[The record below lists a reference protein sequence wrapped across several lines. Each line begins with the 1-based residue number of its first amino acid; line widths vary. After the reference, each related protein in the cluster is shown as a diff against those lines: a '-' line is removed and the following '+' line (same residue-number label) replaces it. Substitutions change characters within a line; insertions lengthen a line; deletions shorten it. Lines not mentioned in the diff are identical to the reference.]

1 MTSQKKTSR
10 PLRRQPAQV
19 QGKGPWGLL
28 AAIAAAIGG
37 LAVAGVLMLAIV
49 PDHILFRDRL
59 AFSILDF
66 GKEREMLPLDQ
77 TTHDGL
83 TVRSWYIAPQAG
95 RPVIVYFAGR
105 DGDIVRKPA
114 HLVERVADGFGL
126 VLVGYRGFGGNPGV
140 PREIDMHRDV
150 LALLAKL
157 RDDGLSGSGTI
168 LYGYSMGSGFAA
180 NAASLTDPLG
190 VVLEA
195 PISNFLAAVRQQA
208 GPVPSFLVRTRLDNL
223 ARIPEI
229 RAPILLWAG
238 GQDAVT
244 PPSFAR
250 ALAAAN
256 PNFANV
262 EIVPDA
268 NHFNIVRL
276 GGRETIGAFLDR
288 IDSRNMAAGPSPNP
302 A

>member
-1 MTSQKKTSR
+1 MRPSSKQPRLVRRPPEHLQSR
-10 PLRRQPAQV
+10 
-19 QGKGPWGLL
+19 GFWGILSAL
-28 AAIAAAIGG
+28 AAAIGG
-37 LAVAGVLMLAIV
+37 LAIAAVLMLAVV
-49 PDHILFRDRL
+49 PDHVLFRDRM
-59 AFSILDF
+59 AFSILEF
-66 GKEREMLPLDQ
+66 GAEREMLPLDQ
-77 TTHDGL
+77 VTHDGL
-83 TVRSWYIAPQAG
+83 TVRSWYVAPQKN

-126 VLVGYRGFGGNPGV
+126 VLVGYRGFGGNPGI
-140 PREIDMHRDV
+140 PREIDMHRDI
-150 LALLAKL
+150 LALLARL
-157 RDDGLSGSGTI
+157 QDDGLSGSGMI

-180 NAASLTDPLG
+180 NAASLTDPLA
-190 VVLEA
+190 VILEA

-229 RAPILLWAG
+229 RAPILLLAG

-256 PNFANV
+256 PTFADV
-262 EIVPDA
+262 EIFPDA

-276 GGRETIGAFLDR
+276 GGREAIGAFLDR
-288 IDSRNMAAGPSPNP
+288 IESRTMAAGPAPNP